1 MSENDMDASIAS
13 AEPLNASGKHN
24 SPDVTPLPLPLRRL
38 RREVGN
44 PLGPARRSQ
53 RVRVADPTFI
63 DAEPEFGR
71 EPA

>member
-44 PLGPARRSQ
+44 PLGRHVDRSACAWLIRR
-53 RVRVADPTFI
+53 FN
-63 DAEPEFGR
+63 
-71 EPA
+71 